1 MKGFILTAATY
12 HFEHQVV
19 VAFSFGDPRHIE
31 NILLY
36 LSTASLVALSLENP
50 FHIEQGSSD
59 PLGGQKGCSASLI
72 QIQKVKSQDKI
83 MYISAQWNTSDSPG

>member
-1 MKGFILTAATY
+1 M
-12 HFEHQVV
+12 E
-19 VAFSFGDPRHIE
+19 AFSFGNPRHIE

-36 LSTASLVALSLENP
+36 LSTAILVALSLGNP
-50 FHIEQGSSD
+50 IHIEQGSSD

-83 MYISAQWNTSDSPG
+83 MYISAQ